1 MFDFYPQLKQR
12 FDALRTRAEFF
23 SLRYVRES
31 GQYLSVRKNVAE
43 PPSFSHDQGAMLTV
57 RLRGIEAYAATN
69 DLSQAGLQAALD
81 RAETQAQLIAGH
93 ALLNLS
99 QEPVSH
105 ERADF
110 FSPDLDQAFPSL
122 SECFELLGAESAAV
136 PKDERL
142 VSWAVS
148 LGLNHVEQIYLN
160 SAGVEL
166 RRAQRFVYP
175 GMSVTAYD
183 GNDSQSR
190 SLGRENFGQQGGA
203 DVISRCGLIGAAP
216 QVADQALQ
224 LLLAPNAPAGKRD
237 LLLMPDQMI
246 LQIHESIGHPLELDR
261 ILGDERN
268 YAGTSFVKASD
279 FGSLQYGSKLL
290 NVTFDPTIPEEL
302 ASYRFDDDGTP
313 AYKEYLIREGLLL
326 RPLGGALSQ
335 FRSGLE
341 GVANSRACGWNRP
354 PIDRMANLNI
364 EPGDQSL
371 EQMIGGI
378 ESGILMATNRSW
390 SIDDA
395 RNKFQ
400 FGCEWGQLIE
410 NGELKGVVKN
420 PNYRGISDQFWR
432 NLSAVGDAST
442 FKVLGT
448 PNCGKGEPNQVIR
461 VGHASPACVF
471 SQIDVFGGDA

>member
-12 FDALRTRAEFF
+12 FAALRTRAEFF

-69 DLSQAGLQAALD
+69 DLSQTGLQAALD
-81 RAETQAQLIAGH
+81 RAEAQAQLIAGH

-99 QEPVSH
+99 QEPVCH

-122 SECFELLGAESAAV
+122 SECFALLGAESAAV

-142 VSWAVS
+142 VSWVVS

-160 SAGVEL
+160 SAGAEL

-175 GMSVTAYD
+175 GMGVTAYD

-224 LLLAPNAPAGKRD
+224 LLLAPNAPVGKRD

-313 AYKEYLIREGLLL
+313 AYKEFLIREGLLL

-410 NGELKGVVKN
+410 EGELKGVVKN